1 VAPAA
6 VITLITAKTL
16 VSPIRML
23 TYEAPVLGFAMTL
36 ARLLPA
42 ILLPPLVGWLG
53 GWIYR
58 SLEK

>member
-1 VAPAA
+1 
-6 VITLITAKTL
+6 
-16 VSPIRML
+16 
-23 TYEAPVLGFAMTL
+23 MTL